1 MDERTLCV
9 VFDEGTI
16 RHYGG
21 SGAGLHSDAE
31 IAKAQGFPTILSWGT
46 LTVLPFWELMAR
58 CATGLD
64 EGGRRDI
71 SVRLT
76 KPVCAGDEVTY
87 AVVSS
92 TPGEGGTLKLEF
104 SATTER
110 FGTVATATATLG
122 SSSAEQ
128 PIKE

>member
-1 MDERTLCV
+1 MSEPTLKV
-9 VFDEGTI
+9 VFDEDTI

-31 IAKAQGFPTILSWGT
+31 IAKAQGFPAILSWGT

-58 CATGLD
+58 CATAQGD
-64 EGGRRDI
+64 GRCDI

-92 TPGEGGTLKLEF
+92 APGEGGTIKLEF

-122 SSSAEQ
+122 SSSADQ